1 MSVSAEDVVGLG
13 FSQASELDVVRTVD
27 AGSLPAPANLT
38 VARYLEDWLVRFLPG
53 TVSPRTEVIYRN
65 AIDRYVVPTVGS
77 VKLHQLSPAH
87 VSEMLVTLEAQGYAP
102 ETRRIAR
109 AVLRR
114 ALRRAEQ
121 EGFLTRNVAAI
132 ADGVKIPRREGRT
145 LTPEQAQ
152 AFYAR

>member
-1 MSVSAEDVVGLG
+1 MTQRGFVRGVGRRLR
-13 FSQASELDVVRTVD
+13 QAAVKGGRVRDKFRAVQRTVD

-38 VARYLEDWLVRFLPG
+38 VGRYLEDWLTRFLPG

-65 AIDRYVVPTVGS
+65 AVDRYVTPTVGS

-87 VSEMLVTLEAQGYAP
+87 VSEMLSTLEAQGYAP

-109 AVLRR
+109 ARR

-121 EGFLTRNVAAI
+121 EGILSRSVAAI
-132 ADGVKIPRREGRT
+132 AE
-145 LTPEQAQ
+145 A
-152 AFYAR
+152 